1 MNEAVEYTHILI
13 GVTAI
18 YGGLQ
23 QTISSGDTFAG
34 QEIYDMVL
42 ELDGRTLTLYNED
55 DEEMGHIVFP
65 PNTEYIQSYERIAED
80 GPAEKN
86 RPH

>member
-1 MNEAVEYTHILI
+1 MSEAVEYTHVLI

-23 QTISSGDTFAG
+23 QTVSSGDTFAD
-34 QEIYDMVL
+34 QEIYDMCL

-55 DEEMGHIVFP
+55 DDEIGHIVFP
-65 PNTEYIQSYERIAED
+65 LNTEYIESYQLIAED
-80 GPAEKN
+80 GPAETK
-86 RPH
+86 